1 MDGYLKIKTKIDNKE
16 VDKQIK
22 ELENKMKKLQES
34 NTQNAK
40 QQEALETELRQYED
54 LTQKVK
60 EYEQILKKLEHN
72 RKNMVKTNP
81 QLAVS
86 ATPTPEYSNLK
97 GQIEE
102 MRQKYTSATKELEKQ
117 SPKIDK
123 VYMKLEQVKAK
134 QTENNAKITQFKQKI
149 ESVNTNNIQKGV
161 DNVGKSLT
169 RQIKK
174 IGKLG
179 MAVIGIRSAWYA
191 VRGAIN
197 SVSQYNDQVSTDFEY
212 MRYAIAQ
219 ALLPAVQQLVK
230 ILYTVLTYVNAITSA
245 WFGFNMFANASTKSF
260 QKMKSSASAIQ
271 KSLQGFD
278 EMNTVS
284 SSSSSSSS
292 SGMPSMDLTGPKGEV
307 PAWLKFIIDNKD
319 LIISTIGGIA
329 GAVVLLKLGLGG
341 IKALEIGLLIGE
353 IIQLLQDLKKLIEEP
368 TWENFGKVIFDI
380 GLIILTLGVIIGS
393 VPAMIAGALTLI
405 IGYMIA
411 HWDELKEGFKL
422 LGEFI
427 VEIFWSLISAIE
439 GIFTIIALIV
449 RAPFDTLWDVIQG
462 VCGGIKTTLKGIL
475 QVFKGIFTGD
485 MRTVLEGFKNIF
497 KGIFDS
503 LWSIAKAPINLIIRG
518 INALISGINTIK
530 FDVPNWVPGI
540 GGKRLGFNVPKI
552 PLLARGTVVSNP
564 TPAIIG
570 EAGAEAVVPLEN
582 NLEWLDKMASMLAS
596 KIGGNG
602 TVNVYLDGRLIQRQM
617 AKKQQE
623 LAFATNS

>member
-60 EYEQILKKLEHN
+60 EYEQILKKLERN

-169 RQIKK
+169 KQIKK

-179 MAVIGIRSAWYA
+179 MAVVGIRSAWFA

-197 SVSQYNDQVSTDFEY
+197 SVSQYNDQVATDFEY

-219 ALLPAVQQLVK
+219 ALVPAVQQLVK
-230 ILYTVLTYVNAITSA
+230 ILYTVLTYVNAITTA
-245 WFGFNMFANASTKSF
+245 WFGFNMFANASAKSF
-260 QKMKSSASAIQ
+260 KSISSSAKEMQ

-284 SSSSSSSS
+284 SNSSSSSS
-292 SGMPSMDLTGPKGEV
+292 SGIPSMDLTGPQGEI

-319 LIISTIGGIA
+319 LITSTLTGIA
-329 GAVVLLKLGLGG
+329 FGIMAIKLGLEG
-341 IKALEIGLLIGE
+341 IQALGIGIMVTG
-353 IIQLLQDLKKLIEEP
+353 IIQLMQDLKNLLEEP
-368 TWENFGKVIFDI
+368 TWANFGKVISDI
-380 GLIILTLGVIIGS
+380 GLIILGLGLLITSI
-393 VPAMIAGALTLI
+393 PTAIAGALALI

-427 VEIFWSLISAIE
+427 VEIFWSLISVIE
-439 GIFTIIALIV
+439 GIFTTIALII
-449 RAPFDTLWDVIQG
+449 RAPFDTLWEMAQ
-462 VCGGIKTTLKGIL
+462 
-475 QVFKGIFTGD
+475 
-485 MRTVLEGFKNIF
+485 R
-497 KGIFDS
+497 
-503 LWSIAKAPINLIIRG
+503 SI
-518 INALISGINTIK
+518 
-530 FDVPNWVPGI
+530 
-540 GGKRLGFNVPKI
+540 
-552 PLLARGTVVSNP
+552 
-564 TPAIIG
+564 
-570 EAGAEAVVPLEN
+570 
-582 NLEWLDKMASMLAS
+582 
-596 KIGGNG
+596 
-602 TVNVYLDGRLIQRQM
+602 
-617 AKKQQE
+617 
-623 LAFATNS
+623 